1 MRQSVI
7 VLLMLA
13 MVMPLVGGCRRDYFY
28 RAETPEAEL
37 EPVAQLERSD
47 EGSRV
52 VARLRLTNPNDREL
66 RLLRLSYAM
75 TIPNVGTFEIEQ
87 NPPVHLPAWGEQ
99 TIDLPAAF
107 ADPGG
112 EAAERSWRVSGR
124 ITYEYDGEFR
134 RLMTE
139 AGLPVASM
147 RFSGRGEP
155 ADEGRSEEEAEAA
168 RHGVPAFLKGGMDVA
183 ERRWPGQPA
192 ESR

>member
-7 VLLMLA
+7 VLLVLA
-13 MVMPLVGGCRRDYFY
+13 TVVPLAGGCRRDYFY
-28 RAETPEAEL
+28 RAERPEAEV
-37 EPVAQLERSD
+37 EPVARLERSD
-47 EGSRV
+47 DGSRV

-75 TIPNVGTFEIEQ
+75 TIPNVGTFELEQ

-107 ADPGG
+107 ADPDGQ
-112 EAAERSWRVSGR
+112 AAERSWQVSGR
-124 ITYEYDGEFR
+124 ITYEYEGEFR

-147 RFSGRGEP
+147 RFSGQGEP
-155 ADEGRSEEEAEAA
+155 ADEQRDEEDAESA
-168 RHGVPAFLKGGMDVA
+168 RHGPPALREGG
-183 ERRWPGQPA
+183 
-192 ESR
+192 